1 MASETQT
8 HVPVYGPLI
17 EDDDIRAVEDAL
29 RLGWLGMGTNVA
41 DFEAAVLQTIGATD
55 QRAIAV
61 STGHAALHVAMIV
74 AGVGPGDEVIV
85 PSLCHLSDVQ
95 AILATGAAPVFCDID
110 DETITLDPAR
120 VAELVTP
127 ATKAILTLDYGCY
140 LSDYESLRQ
149 IADASALRIVHDAA
163 HSFGASS
170 QGRPVGSYSDLCMF
184 SFDPVKSLTAIDAG
198 VLVVNNDV
206 DERIAREVRLLGSD
220 QPAAVMYK
228 NARTWDYDAVRIGY
242 RYHLS
247 NIHAALATS
256 QVPKIGRVR
265 RSRVAATERY
275 AENLKGYDAIRAPQ
289 GTFGEL
295 CPFHYFVRVDA
306 DHRDPVRAYLAEQGI
321 DTGVHW
327 RPAHLHTYFQQ
338 FRRGPLPFTEA
349 AGQEL
354 ITLPL
359 HSAMSLDL
367 VDRVCDTLLQ
377 YFR

>member
-1 MASETQT
+1 
-8 HVPVYGPLI
+8 
-17 EDDDIRAVEDAL
+17 
-29 RLGWLGMGTNVA
+29 
-41 DFEAAVLQTIGATD
+41 
-55 QRAIAV
+55 
-61 STGHAALHVAMIV
+61 
-74 AGVGPGDEVIV
+74 
-85 PSLCHLSDVQ
+85 
-95 AILATGAAPVFCDID
+95 
-110 DETITLDPAR
+110 
-120 VAELVTP
+120 
-127 ATKAILTLDYGCY
+127 
-140 LSDYESLRQ
+140 
-149 IADASALRIVHDAA
+149 
-163 HSFGASS
+163 
-170 QGRPVGSYSDLCMF
+170 
-184 SFDPVKSLTAIDAG
+184 VKSLTAIDAG

-256 QVPKIGRVR
+256 QVPKLDRVR

-275 AENLKGYDAIRAPQ
+275 AENLKGYDAVRAPQ
-289 GTFGEL
+289 GSFGDL

-306 DHRDPVRAYLAEQGI
+306 EHRDPLRAFMADRGI

-327 RPAHLHTYFQQ
+327 RPAHLHTFFSQ
-338 FRRGPLPFTEA
+338 FRAGPLPHTEA

-359 HSAMSLDL
+359 HSQMALDT
-367 VDRVCDTLLQ
+367 VDRVSNTLLE